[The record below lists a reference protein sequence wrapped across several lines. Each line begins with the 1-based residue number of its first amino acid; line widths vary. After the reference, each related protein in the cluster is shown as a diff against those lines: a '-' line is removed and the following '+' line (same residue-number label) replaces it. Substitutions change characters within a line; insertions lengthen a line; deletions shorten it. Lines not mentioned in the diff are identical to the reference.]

1 MKKRKRCYSGI
12 GGQAVLEGIMMK
24 NGTKYAVAVRRPDG
38 GIALEINEYEGILK
52 GNALTK
58 IPFIRGVFAFIDSLC
73 LGMKALNYSAEFFAE
88 DEDTPESGFDKV
100 MNRIFGKYAE
110 KVVSAFAVILAV
122 ALALGVFVFLP
133 YFITGLFR
141 EYIRNT
147 SFMAIVEGILRIV
160 LFVGYI
166 LVISLMKDIKR
177 VFMYHGAEHKCINC
191 LEHGRPL
198 TVRDVMRSSR
208 FHKRCG
214 TSFLLFVMLISVV
227 LFFFIT
233 TTNPFLRMLYRILLI
248 PVVAGISYEILRLAG
263 KRNNIFLNII
273 SAPGMW
279 LQRLTTKEPDPAM
292 AEVAIAAVEAVFDWK
307 KYLNEHF
314 DYELD
319 ESFSA
324 LEEVSAEEDEDDLS
338 FVTEEI
344 NTADIARSLDE
355 QSKES

>member
-1 MKKRKRCYSGI
+1 MKKRTKCYSGI

-24 NGTKYAVAVRRPDG
+24 NGSKYSVAVRRADG
-38 GIALEINEYEGILK
+38 GIALDVREYEGIL
-52 GNALTK
+52 GNSILTK
-58 IPFIRGVFAFIDSLC
+58 IPFIRGVFAFIDSLR
-73 LGMKALNYSAEFFAE
+73 LGMRALNYSAEFFAE
-88 DEDTPESGFDKV
+88 EEDAQESKFDQV
-100 MNRIFGKYAE
+100 MTKLFGKYAE
-110 KVVSAFAVILAV
+110 KILSAFAVILAV
-122 ALALGVFVFLP
+122 VMALGVFVFLP

-147 SFMAIVEGILRIV
+147 SLMAIIEGVLRILIFV
-160 LFVGYI
+160 LYI
-166 LVISLMKDIKR
+166 VLISQMKDIKR

-191 LEHGRPL
+191 VEHGRPL
-198 TVRDVMRSSR
+198 TVKDVMRSSR

-214 TSFLLFVMLISVV
+214 TSFLLFVMLISVI

-263 KRNNIFLNII
+263 RSNSVILNII

-279 LQRLTTKEPDPAM
+279 LQRLTTKEPDESM

-307 KYLNEHF
+307 QYLKDTF
-314 DYELD
+314 GYEID
-319 ESFSA
+319 ESWMEDSESA
-324 LEEVSAEEDEDDLS
+324 GEEDDLSEDDLS

-344 NTADIARSLDE
+344 EQTLDE
-355 QSKES
+355 QKES